1 MYQKAMMGLSI
12 EFLVCIK
19 EEKDPKLYKQFIEK
33 VVQHISALDTSV
45 RDVKADDVLVTIKDS
60 SCKFVTGVNEEESE
74 DDDDDED
81 TKSQY
86 DVINT
91 FQAREVTRETREAIS
106 RCFRHMSEVHESM
119 QGAFIEASELTHILL
134 KRGLV
139 LLLEAMATGSVT
151 VQDTKAYY
159 VLVEAK
165 IHRKVHEEVKSE
177 GNKRAA
183 FDLKI
188 Q

>member
-1 MYQKAMMGLSI
+1 M
-12 EFLVCIK
+12 
-19 EEKDPKLYKQFIEK
+19 
-33 VVQHISALDTSV
+33 QHVSALDT
-45 RDVKADDVLVTIKDS
+45 DDVLVTIKDS
-60 SCKFVTGVNEEESE
+60 SCKFVTRVDEEGSE

-81 TKSQY
+81 TISPC
-86 DVINT
+86 DGINT
-91 FQAREVTRETREAIS
+91 FQAREVTREIRKAIS
-106 RCFRHMSEVHESM
+106 RCFRHMSETHESM
-119 QGAFIEASELTHILL
+119 QGAFIEAGELTHILP

-151 VQDTKAYY
+151 VQDTKAYN

-165 IHRKVHEEVKSE
+165 FHRKVCEEVKSE
-177 GNKRAA
+177 GNKRTA